1 MLSCCSFCAFP
12 RWLSSSAFKAL
23 SFFAPSRN
31 SQEESRL
38 LGLATASRRATLLSV
53 NESIAQ
59 RARDIETYNCAW
71 FARLNAR
78 TGTLTMTW
86 STGLTLAR
94 MTGDSYSLVDMQS
107 GAVANN
113 LAFVEYDLALI
124 NADHGPKLV
133 VQELLP
139 AMFDVF
145 RETDPVAH
153 RERDLLLLEHA
164 KLNCRAWS
172 SGNCLSTPSFP
183 TMTTLSPQPLR
194 ERITGQLLRGANA

>member
-1 MLSCCSFCAFP
+1 MLSCCSFCAFA

-23 SFFAPSRN
+23 SFSAPSRN

-38 LGLATASRRATLLSV
+38 LGLATASRRATLTAIPW
-53 NESIAQ
+53 SIC
-59 RARDIETYNCAW
+59 RAAPV
-71 FARLNAR
+71 R
-78 TGTLTMTW
+78 TI
-86 STGLTLAR
+86 
-94 MTGDSYSLVDMQS
+94 SL
-107 GAVANN
+107 
-113 LAFVEYDLALI
+113 LFEYDLALI

-145 RETDPVAH
+145 RESDPVAQ